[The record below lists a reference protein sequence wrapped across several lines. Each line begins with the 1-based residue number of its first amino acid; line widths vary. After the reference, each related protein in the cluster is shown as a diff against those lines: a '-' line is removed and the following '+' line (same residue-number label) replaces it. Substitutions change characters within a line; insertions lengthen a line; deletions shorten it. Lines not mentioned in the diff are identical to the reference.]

1 MFNQNNNN
9 NVMGYLCS
17 TKNVEGFY
25 NTLIDNTPSANK
37 GNVQSKD
44 NSAFW
49 QYLGTI
55 SIVSAITNESNHMI
69 KLKFN
74 DNNGDRN
81 KKGLNNLVRN
91 FGVSAQLP
99 FIFHFLD
106 GASNKA
112 FVIRTANWS
121 VSGNELSLT
130 ASKSNGIV
138 ESDFVEFKK
147 VGNQTQ
153 LRVGVFDINN
163 GSQRQGIESKFN

>member
-1 MFNQNNNN
+1 
-9 NVMGYLCS
+9 MGYLCS
-17 TKNVEGFY
+17 SRNVEGFY
-25 NTLIDNTPSANK
+25 NTLMDNTPSANK

-55 SIVSAITNESNHMI
+55 SIVNSTSNESNHMMKI
-69 KLKFN
+69 KFN

-81 KKGLNNLVRN
+81 KKGLNNLVSG
-91 FGVSAQLP
+91 FGVTEQLP

-106 GASNKA
+106 AASGKA

-130 ASKSNGIV
+130 ASRAKGIV
-138 ESDFVEFKK
+138 DSDFNEFKK
-147 VGNQTQ
+147 VGSQTQ
-153 LRVGVFDINN
+153 LRVGVFDVNN